1 MSKMHITYI
10 ILLQL
15 ITVTSIVQ
23 WKNTTSAKQLAEQ
36 QPPATKAKQ
45 VSKHLSTKYKLDIT
59 LSQEIINYDTYQFGH
74 QSKFAKTT

>member
-1 MSKMHITYI
+1 MSKMHITY

-23 WKNTTSAKQLAEQ
+23 WKNTTSAKQLADQ

-45 VSKHLSTKYKLDIT
+45 VSI
-59 LSQEIINYDTYQFGH
+59 SQRNINLISLYLKK
-74 QSKFAKTT
+74 SLTTIPINSAIKANLQKQHE